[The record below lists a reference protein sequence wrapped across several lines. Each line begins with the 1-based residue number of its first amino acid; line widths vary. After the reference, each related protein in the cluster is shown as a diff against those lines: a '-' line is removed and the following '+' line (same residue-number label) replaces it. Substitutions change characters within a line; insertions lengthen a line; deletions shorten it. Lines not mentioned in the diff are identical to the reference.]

1 MPPEAGPDPTEAR
14 MKAFDFAADAAKQLI
29 TVTTAVVAFAAVLLT
44 EFVSRPEVVQRGLF
58 AAAMVAYL
66 ASIVL
71 GLLAIFN
78 MADELDEPDP
88 QPPSIKHQRVSGY
101 LGWQMG
107 TFAVATGLIVVFAI
121 TAVMAPDE
129 PAPTPQAAPA
139 AGAEGTPTVTAAA

>member
-78 MADELDEPDP
+78 MADELDAPDP
-88 QPPSIKHQRVSGY
+88 QPPSIKHQRVSVS
-101 LGWQMG
+101 W
-107 TFAVATGLIVVFAI
+107 
-121 TAVMAPDE
+121 MAD
-129 PAPTPQAAPA
+129 
-139 AGAEGTPTVTAAA
+139 GNLRRGHRSRRLRHHGGDGS